1 MKKITAFLSAA
12 VLTFTSFSTG
22 AYGSGQAEAADIKL
36 NYAEALQKSIYFYEC
51 QQAGLFL
58 NGIES
63 NGAQIPRSMTLLKED
78 GMTRGIMLN
87 SIFLWP
93 IRPLWLH
100 GVFINTRMGLINAE
114 K

>member
-51 QQAGLFL
+51 QQAGPLPEW
-58 NGIES
+58 NRVEWRADS
-63 NGAQIPRSMTLLKED
+63 TVD